1 MESKTVWGHSM
12 TTYSLGLGALKL
24 GFVLCGLT
32 LIGGLPAA
40 AEPKQVPQNRDE
52 VTLSFAP
59 VVKKAAPAVV
69 NVYASRTEKVQR
81 NPLFDDPV
89 FQQFFGAGP
98 QSQQR
103 SQTMRS
109 LGSGVIVDGT
119 GLVVTNYH
127 VIDQMTD
134 VKVALSDQSEYP
146 AQIVLRDQR
155 NDLAVLK
162 IKGDGPFPTMELG
175 SSDAVE
181 VGDVAL
187 AIGDPFGVG
196 QTVTQGII
204 SATARANTGQGV
216 GAFYLQTDASI
227 NPGNSGGALVDTH
240 ARLVGI
246 NSAIFSQSGGSVGI
260 GFAIPVD
267 VVKIVAA
274 AAKAGDKVVHRPWLG
289 ASLQGVTYDIAET
302 FGMNRPIGALVTD
315 VVDHGP
321 AEAAGVQRGDLL
333 TAIDGKLIESPESF
347 GFRFGTRPIGGTADL
362 TVRRGAKTMHSK
374 IALERAPATPKPDKV
389 TLSGDSPFAGLTAV
403 NLSPAI
409 EEELSSPLNRDG
421 VVVLGV
427 APESNAAAVAFQK
440 GDMILAINDTPI
452 KTTRNLQAATGGQ
465 HDYWKLWLLR
475 GSEVINT
482 VLNQ

>member
-1 MESKTVWGHSM
+1 MKIGPVIVL
-12 TTYSLGLGALKL
+12 SLAIASGLVAP
-24 GFVLCGLT
+24 VS
-32 LIGGLPAA
+32 AQA
-40 AEPKQVPQNRDE
+40 QKQVPQSNAE
-52 VTLSFAP
+52 MTLSFAP

-69 NVYASRTEKVQR
+69 NVYASRTQKVQR

-89 FQQFFGAGP
+89 FQQFFGAAP
-98 QSQQR
+98 STPR

-109 LGSGVIVDGT
+109 LGSGVVVDPS

-162 IKGDGPFPTMELG
+162 IKGDGPFPTMEMG
-175 SSDAVE
+175 DSDHVE
-181 VGDVAL
+181 VGDIAL

-196 QTVTQGII
+196 QTVTQGIV
-204 SATARANTGQGV
+204 SALARTNVAQGV
-216 GAFYLQTDASI
+216 SAFYLQTDASI

-267 VVKIVAA
+267 MVKIVVA
-274 AAKAGDKVVHRPWLG
+274 AAKAGDKIVHRPWLG
-289 ASLQGVTYDIAET
+289 ASLQSVTYDIAET

-315 VVDHGP
+315 VVENGP
-321 AEAAGVQRGDLL
+321 SASAGLERGDLV
-333 TAIDGKLIESPESF
+333 TAIDGKLVESPESF
-347 GFRFGTRPIGGTADL
+347 GFRFGTKPVGGTATL
-362 TVRRGAKTMHSK
+362 TVKRGAKTK
-374 IALERAPATPKPDKV
+374 EVAVKLERAPETPKPDQV
-389 TLSGDSPFAGLTAV
+389 TISGASPFAGITAV

-409 EEELSSPLNRDG
+409 EEELSSPENRDG
-421 VVVLGV
+421 VVILNV
-427 APESNAAAVAFQK
+427 APETNAAAVAFQK
-440 GDMILAINDTPI
+440 GDMILAINDVPI
-452 KTTRNLQAATGGQ
+452 KTTRNLLTATGTSSY
-465 HDYWKLWLLR
+465 YWKLSLLR
-475 GSEVINT
+475 GGEVINT

>member
-1 MESKTVWGHSM
+1 MNSVRFARAV
-12 TTYSLGLGALKL
+12 SLVAALS
-24 GFVLCGLT
+24 T
-32 LIGGLPAA
+32 LMAA
-40 AEPKQVPQNRDE
+40 SATIASAEPKQVPLSRDE
-52 VTLSFAP
+52 LTLSFAP

-89 FQQFFGAGP
+89 FQQFFGR
-98 QSQQR
+98 QSGSGER
-103 SQTMRS
+103 SETTRS
-109 LGSGVIVDGT
+109 LGSGVIVDPD

-162 IKGDGPFPTMELG
+162 IKGEGPFPTMEMG
-175 SSDAVE
+175 SSDNVE
-181 VGDVAL
+181 VGDIAL

-204 SATARANTGQGV
+204 SALARTNVGQGV
-216 GAFYLQTDASI
+216 SAFYLQTDASI

-267 VVKIVAA
+267 MVKIVAA
-274 AAKAGDKVVHRPWLG
+274 AAKAGDKFVHRPWLG
-289 ASLQGVTYDIAET
+289 ASLQAVTYDIAET

-315 VVDHGP
+315 INEHGP
-321 AEAAGVQRGDLL
+321 AEAAGLQRGDLI
-333 TAIDGKLIESPESF
+333 TAIDGKLVESPESF
-347 GFRFGTRPIGGTADL
+347 GFRFGTKPIGGTVTL
-362 TVRRGAKTMHSK
+362 TVRRGAKTK
-374 IALERAPATPKPDKV
+374 QLQVALVRAPDLPKPDKV
-389 TLSGDSPFAGLTAV
+389 VISGDSPFAGITAV

-409 EEELSSPLNRDG
+409 EEELSTPENHDG
-421 VVVLGV
+421 VVVVNV
-427 APESNAAAVAFQK
+427 APDSNAAAVAFQK
-440 GDMILAINDTPI
+440 GDMILSVNDTPI
-452 KTTRNLQAATGGQ
+452 KTTRNLQAAASTA
-465 HDYWKLWLLR
+465 HDYWKLSLLR
-475 GSEVINT
+475 GGEIINT
-482 VLNQ
+482 VLNE

>member
-1 MESKTVWGHSM
+1 MRQA
-12 TTYSLGLGALKL
+12 GLGRPLVLLAALAL
-24 GFVLCGLT
+24 VV
-32 LIGGLPAA
+32 PAA
-40 AEPKQVPQNRDE
+40 AEPKQVPQSNAE
-52 VTLSFAP
+52 MTLSFAP

-89 FQQFFGAGP
+89 FQQFFGTGG
-98 QSQQR
+98 SGGQR

-109 LGSGVIVDGT
+109 LGSGVVVDHS

-162 IKGDGPFPTMELG
+162 IKGDGPFPTMEMG
-175 SSDAVE
+175 NSDDVE
-181 VGDVAL
+181 VGDIAL

-204 SATARANTGQGV
+204 SALARTNGGQSV
-216 GAFYLQTDASI
+216 AAFYLQTDASI

-267 VVKIVAA
+267 MVKIVVA
-274 AAKAGDKVVHRPWLG
+274 AAKAGDTIVHRPWLG

-315 VVDHGP
+315 VVENGP
-321 AEAAGVQRGDLL
+321 AATAGVERGDLIS
-333 TAIDGKLIESPESF
+333 AIDGKLVESPESF
-347 GFRFGTRPIGGTADL
+347 GFRFGTKPVGGTVTL
-362 TVRRGAKTMHSK
+362 TVRRGTKTK
-374 IALERAPATPKPDKV
+374 QLQVALERAPDTPKPDKV
-389 TLSGDSPFAGLTAV
+389 TLSGDSPFAGITAV
-403 NLSPAI
+403 NLSPAV
-409 EEELSSPLNRDG
+409 EEELSCPENHDG
-421 VVVLGV
+421 VVILSV
-427 APESNAAAVAFQK
+427 APNSNAAAVAFQK
-440 GDMILAINDTPI
+440 GDMILSINDVPI
-452 KTTRNLQAATGGQ
+452 KTTHNLQAATTASK
-465 HDYWKLWLLR
+465 DYWKLSVLR
-475 GSEVINT
+475 GGEVINT

>member
-1 MESKTVWGHSM
+1 MRLTVFVR
-12 TTYSLGLGALKL
+12 SLGLAGL
-24 GFVLCGLT
+24 VLAA
-32 LIGGLPAA
+32 PAA
-40 AEPKQVPQNRDE
+40 AEPKQVPQSNAE

-89 FQQFFGAGP
+89 FQQFFGNGGGGG
-98 QSQQR
+98 SR

-109 LGSGVIVDGT
+109 LGSGVVVDAS

-134 VKVALSDQSEYP
+134 VKVALADQSEYP

-162 IKGDGPFPTMELG
+162 IKGEGPFPTMEMG
-175 SSDAVE
+175 TSDGVE
-181 VGDVAL
+181 VGDIAL

-204 SATARANTGQGV
+204 SALARTNGGQGV
-216 GAFYLQTDASI
+216 SAFYLQTDASI

-267 VVKIVAA
+267 MVKIVVS
-274 AAKAGDKVVHRPWLG
+274 AAKAGDTIVHRPWLG

-315 VVDHGP
+315 INETGP
-321 AEAAGVQRGDLL
+321 AAAAGLQRGDLI
-333 TAIDGKLIESPESF
+333 TAIDGHLVESPESF
-347 GFRFGTRPIGGTADL
+347 GFRFGTKAIGGHVTL
-362 TVRRGAKTMHSK
+362 TVRRATKTK
-374 IALERAPATPKPDKV
+374 QLDVALERAPDTPKPDKIV
-389 TLSGDSPFAGLTAV
+389 VSGSSPFAGITAV

-409 EEELSSPLNRDG
+409 EEETSSPENRDG
-421 VVVLGV
+421 VVITSV
-427 APESNAAAVAFQK
+427 APDSNAAAVAFQK
-440 GDMILAINDTPI
+440 GDLILSINDVRI
-452 KTTRNLQAATGGQ
+452 KTTRNLQAAASASN
-465 HDYWKLWLLR
+465 DYWKLSLLR
-475 GSEVINT
+475 GGEVINT